1 MAFMCAELNLWLST
15 LQTYVPP
22 LSNELAPYPI
32 ITLLYTVKATSGVF
46 LSLISPSG
54 PVHWTAAHK
63 FWIFFFKL
71 YDEIKWQRILY
82 TLLWL
87 YNDDD
92 QMFLYF
98 GFYLFSTWIV
108 AGNLCDSVQR
118 YATDIY
124 GQSWLTWFSFIL
136 LSRDNTFFFMLRASF
151 SCYLV
156 KTKYHFRLIMHSFA
170 WRSLKTSRNDPVIT
184 RKRLCYLRIARQLLE
199 ATGLIKRISTVPYF
213 FTFCPCACLNYT
225 LIILL

>member
-136 LSRDNTFFFMLRASF
+136 LSRDNTFFFYAKSIIFLLSGENKISF
-151 SCYLV
+151 SADNAFICLEKSQNKQKWSSYYK
-156 KTKYHFRLIMHSFA
+156 KT
-170 WRSLKTSRNDPVIT
+170 T
-184 RKRLCYLRIARQLLE
+184 LL
-199 ATGLIKRISTVPYF
+199 P
-213 FTFCPCACLNYT
+213 
-225 LIILL
+225 